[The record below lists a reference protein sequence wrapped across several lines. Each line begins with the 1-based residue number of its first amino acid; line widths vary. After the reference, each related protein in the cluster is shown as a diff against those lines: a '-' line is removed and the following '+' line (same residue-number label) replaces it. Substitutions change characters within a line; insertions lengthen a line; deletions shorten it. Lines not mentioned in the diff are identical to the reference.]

1 MKKHKNPSLVPNKT
15 LEIRKVAR
23 QMVAVGKP
31 PRPIEI
37 VAILKK
43 AGIAVMSSQVSMA
56 LADTE
61 FAFRQN
67 REEWERPRSLFP
79 DPTQAL
85 EQVSIEDVFKAREF
99 VKEMGTLEKAAA
111 SIVALGQFKGGH
123 TTPNAQQPPQM
134 EENKDIRQNKTF
146 MAEIEAAEQHREYPA
161 DLRPN
166 DDWASR
172 HWVEKDK
179 K

>member
-1 MKKHKNPSLVPNKT
+1 MKKHKTPGLVPNKA

-31 PRPIEI
+31 PRPIDI

-43 AGIAVMSSQVSMA
+43 AGIAVMSAQVSTA
-56 LADTE
+56 LRGTE
-61 FAFRQN
+61 FALRPLK
-67 REEWERPRSLFP
+67 RPRSLFP

-146 MAEIEAAEQHREYPA
+146 MAEIQAAEQHR
-161 DLRPN
+161 DLIT
-166 DDWASR
+166 D
-172 HWVEKDK
+172 E
-179 K
+179 